1 MTELKV
7 FNKEQLL
14 QELKERVINKEI
26 SQKEVL
32 SALGKIEMIT
42 EYEKPKLDKIT
53 EEDWKKACQILSK
66 SKAYQEEIKLWE
78 AIDNEL
84 KERRFTGLI

>member
-7 FNKEQLL
+7 LNKEQLL

-42 EYEKPKLDKIT
+42 EYEKPNLDNLT
-53 EEDWKKACQILSK
+53 AENWKKACQILSK
-66 SKAYQEEIKLWE
+66 SKTYQEEVKL
-78 AIDNEL
+78 
-84 KERRFTGLI
+84 